1 MGVVYALTY
10 PDGMQYVGK
19 AANYTIRM
27 NEHARCVRTGKKAK
41 EWTERYGWDQVKTEV
56 LLTGP
61 DDELSN
67 GERRMIREMGT
78 LWPAG
83 LNCTEGGD
91 GGCGWGLDPERDAR
105 LRAKWAATAKSE
117 NFAKARKRLQ
127 ELSKLPDI
135 EFHAKMAELRRR
147 AEKRGMPQDKLER
160 LYPNTFTLVQ
170 VRNLQGK
177 SCGVPGPKA
186 AGKLTAEQ
194 LRANK
199 KERKRKWD
207 EQRTSSAKN
216 KGKRK
221 QTSEASGSTA
231 TSVPKSRPSC
241 ASEEDHMSYLATS
254 DDEDYGSR

>member
-19 AANYTIRM
+19 AVNYKVRM

-61 DDELSN
+61 DDELAN

-83 LNCTEGGD
+83 LNLTEGGD
-91 GGCGWGLDPERDAR
+91 GGCGWGVDPERDAR
-105 LRAKWAATAKSE
+105 LRDEWAAKVKPESV
-117 NFAKARKRLQ
+117 AKARARVEK
-127 ELSKLPDI
+127 LSKLPDI

-160 LYPNTFTLVQ
+160 LYPNTFTLAQ
-170 VRNLQGK
+170 VRKLQGK
-177 SCGVPGPKA
+177 SWGIPGPK
-186 AGKLTAEQ
+186 GTKRLTEEE
-194 LRANK
+194 K
-199 KERKRKWD
+199 KEKRRALNAKR
-207 EQRTSSAKN
+207 RTS
-216 KGKRK
+216 
-221 QTSEASGSTA
+221 
-231 TSVPKSRPSC
+231 C
-241 ASEEDHMSYLATS
+241 
-254 DDEDYGSR
+254 